1 MRKIVLLVLL
11 LVALAGLAFAA
22 PTDEFAQGNQYFQ
35 DKDYL
40 KAIESYSALLK
51 QGVESA
57 PLYYNLGNAYFKNG
71 DLGYAVLYYLKAR
84 RLNPS
89 DEDIKANLAFAQGLA
104 TVQLE
109 GVQLNPVNSLFESIV
124 APFRLSRLAW
134 ISSLCFVLLI
144 GLLILRFGMGWMHS
158 AIRPAIIFMLVLLA
172 CSSILTSYKYHHDFV
187 TRWAVIVGDQA
198 DVRSGPTDTAG
209 LEFQGEP
216 GLVVR
221 IGGESGDFYDVIFEN
236 QRRGWVKKSLLAEV

>member
-1 MRKIVLLVLL
+1 
-11 LVALAGLAFAA
+11 
-22 PTDEFAQGNQYFQ
+22 
-35 DKDYL
+35 
-40 KAIESYSALLK
+40 
-51 QGVESA
+51 
-57 PLYYNLGNAYFKNG
+57 
-71 DLGYAVLYYLKAR
+71 
-84 RLNPS
+84 
-89 DEDIKANLAFAQGLA
+89 
-104 TVQLE
+104 VQLE

-134 ISSLCFVLLI
+134 ISSLCFVLLV
-144 GLLILRFGMGWMHS
+144 GLMILRFGLGWMHS

-172 CSSILTSYKYHHDFV
+172 CSSILTSYKYHHDYV

-198 DVRSGPTDTAG
+198 DVRSGPTETAG